1 MWFMAMPE
9 PENIADNKIT
19 VEVIYALAGQQFLKK
34 LHLVQGS
41 TAIDAIYSSRVIEV
55 FPEINFKKN
64 KIGIFGCF
72 VKSDTLLKDG
82 DRVEIY
88 RSLII
93 DPKET
98 RRKRA
103 AKK

>member
-19 VEVIYALAGQQFLKK
+19 VEVIHALAGQQFLKK

-41 TAIDAIYSSRVIEV
+41 TVIDAIYSSKVIEV

-64 KIGIFGCF
+64 KIGIYGCF
-72 VKSDTLLKDG
+72 VKPDTLLKDG

-93 DPKET
+93 DPKEA